1 MGTRSTTTI
10 YGDGK
15 PLLTFYRQMDGYPS
29 GHGQELVDF
38 LRGIE
43 MVNGISMGGDPPKLQ
58 QANGAGCLAA
68 QILTHFKTS
77 VINYNY
83 TQDGAKIR
91 EGDNIGGIYVVP
103 LGQTEQYNYGV
114 KVNKH
119 NKISGISIVTGEKQ
133 DGMVV
138 HYSLDEYD
146 GEAIENE

>member
-10 YGDGK
+10 YEGDK

-38 LRGIE
+38 LKGIE
-43 MVNGISMGGDPPKLQ
+43 IVNGIQMGGEPPKLQ

-77 VINYNY
+77 VINHTY
-83 TQDGAKIR
+83 GEGGMKIR
-91 EGDNIGGIYVVP
+91 EGDNVGGIYVVP
-103 LGQTEQYNYGV
+103 IGQTEEYNYGV

-119 NKISGISIVTGEKQ
+119 NKVAGVTI
-133 DGMVV
+133 DGVY
-138 HYSLDEYD
+138 YSLNEYD
-146 GEAIENE
+146 AEAIEGGE

>member
-1 MGTRSTTTI
+1 MLSLSRS
-10 YGDGK
+10 
-15 PLLTFYRQMDGYPS
+15 S
-29 GHGQELVDF
+29 CGQELVDF

-68 QILTHFKTS
+68 QILTHFKTG
-77 VINYNY
+77 VINHTY
-83 TQDGAKIR
+83 GEGGMKIR

-119 NKISGISIVTGEKQ
+119 NKISGISIITGEKQ

-146 GEAIENE
+146 GKAIEEAE